1 MEKRTEKML
10 HFCLKSQVQTSGRF
24 IFINL
29 IEKIFYLKHET
40 EKLFISKV

>member
-1 MEKRTEKML
+1 MRKRTGKTL
-10 HFCLKSQVQTSGRF
+10 HFCLKSQVQIPGF

-29 IEKIFYLKHET
+29 IEKFFYLKHET